1 MTNSQSG
8 DRLDRIEQILLS
20 VSQQQQLNTQAIAQL
35 TNQVDRLSVEL
46 EQSIG
51 HMTEVVVQLGEDA
64 ERDRQIFQ
72 VEIRRIW
79 EYLLQQS
86 GNGRSNGW
94 GATRQ

>member
-1 MTNSQSG
+1 M
-8 DRLDRIEQILLS
+8 
-20 VSQQQQLNTQAIAQL
+20 NTQAIAQL
-35 TNQVDRLSVEL
+35 TNQVARLSVEL

-79 EYLLQQS
+79 EYLLQQF
-86 GNGRSNGW
+86 GNGRSNG
-94 GATRQ
+94 